1 MRRNTMEEPFK
12 PLSLSIKEL
21 FGNADALYKI
31 PQYQRPYKWEDEQ
44 VEKLWDDVYESFENG
59 DENYFLGSIITAKPR
74 DNEKSAYIDVVDGQ
88 QRLTTLMIMFCVIRD
103 LYPDINAE
111 KSDENHFAVDID
123 TIRASIALYGKSN
136 RLKLFTHRQHQ
147 SDFEEL
153 IIKGDTKELKK
164 PYKYQVRSDEEPRY
178 KFINTSFIFRKKL
191 EDLGQENSEKI
202 IDYLFNQ
209 VKIIRIDCK
218 NREFAIRLFQ
228 VLNDRGMDLTAADL
242 IKSFLIERL
251 YNTYKNDRDTS
262 KIKEEQFISDW
273 REMEQ
278 SIKNSDISLNDLFII
293 YEYHILGQNPKKSL
307 YDELQNA
314 FADKDP
320 NQIISD
326 IKQFAHTYFKEI
338 YEADDKVLYSFRYI
352 RWNMYWKSILLTA
365 LHTGYPDYEKLK
377 KQLRRFYYL
386 YWIAGKTLS
395 QIKQT
400 SFNLIKWVKEKK
412 NISEIEVELNKKIT
426 ADGIESLAIRNLSS
440 EQLATEVWI
449 KPLLLLMEY
458 NVTDSSKLSFIKL
471 NNDLHLEHILPV
483 KYEKYPEWNHITKD
497 VSAKWLNSAGN
508 ITLLS
513 GAKNIEASNN
523 PFNVK
528 MEVYKGKGKYD
539 KKNDKITAFLIT
551 QCILKDYEVNK
562 YLGNWTLEAMID
574 RWKWF
579 LEESQ
584 EILNIDLNE
593 AVEKHQPELV

>member
-1 MRRNTMEEPFK
+1 MEEPFK

-21 FGNADALYKI
+21 FGNADSLYKI
-31 PQYQRPYKWEDEQ
+31 PRYQRPYKWEDEQ
-44 VEKLWDDVYESFENG
+44 VDKLWDDVYESFENG
-59 DENYFLGSIITAKPR
+59 DENYFLGSIITAKPW
-74 DNEKSAYIDVVDGQ
+74 DDEKSAYVDVVDGQ
-88 QRLTTLMIMFCVIRD
+88 QRMTTLMIMFCVIRD

-111 KSDENHFAVDID
+111 KSDENLFAVDID

-136 RLKLFTHRQHQ
+136 RLKLFTHPQHQ

-164 PYKYQVRSDEEPRY
+164 PYKYQVRSAEEPKY
-178 KFINTSFIFRKKL
+178 KFINTSFLFRKKL

-202 IDYLFNQ
+202 INYLFNQ

-251 YNTYKNDRDTS
+251 YNRYKNDTDTS

-278 SIKNSDISLNDLFII
+278 TIKNSDISLNDLFII

-314 FADKDP
+314 FTDKDP

-412 NISEIEVELNKKIT
+412 PISEIEVELNKKIT
-426 ADGIESLAIRNLSS
+426 ADGIERLAMRNLSS

-458 NVTDSSKLSFIKL
+458 NVTDSSKLSFINL
-471 NNDLHLEHILPV
+471 NKDLHLEHVLPV
-483 KYEKYPEWNHITKD
+483 KYEKYSEWNHITKD

-539 KKNDKITAFLIT
+539 DKNDKITAFLIT
-551 QCILKDYEVNK
+551 QRILKDYEVNK
-562 YLGNWTLEAMID
+562 YQRNWTLEAMID

-579 LEESQ
+579 LMESQ